1 MDLSLVLAVQVFRC
15 WAYYLICARSS
26 LGKIF
31 LDLGLFLIWSR
42 KGHATKGH
50 LIVYNLLYL
59 PPIKGK
65 TVLYLKIIS
74 HKGTIFQGLVIQ
86 IQDSF
91 ITYIVWSF
99 VCARSSLGKIF
110 YYWFSVLLD

>member
-1 MDLSLVLAVQVFRC
+1 MYFHLVFQGFSFRAYISIGLGLSAHQVILVFV
-15 WAYYLICARSS
+15 
-26 LGKIF
+26 

-99 VCARSSLGKIF
+99 VSDVQGAL
-110 YYWFSVLLD
+110 

>member
-1 MDLSLVLAVQVFRC
+1 MWYQMCYWSQRCVF
-15 WAYYLICARSS
+15 SS
-26 LGKIF
+26 F
-31 LDLGLFLIWSR
+31 WSR

-74 HKGTIFQGLVIQ
+74 HKGTISGGWSYKYKIRSLRILSGLLYVQGAL
-86 IQDSF
+86 
-91 ITYIVWSF
+91 
-99 VCARSSLGKIF
+99 
-110 YYWFSVLLD
+110 

>member
-1 MDLSLVLAVQVFRC
+1 MVFGIGLYLFSFHLGLSAHQVILVFV
-15 WAYYLICARSS
+15 
-26 LGKIF
+26 

-65 TVLYLKIIS
+65 TVLYLKIIFS
-74 HKGTIFQGLVIQ
+74 KGTISAILGHTNTRFVHYVYCLVK
-86 IQDSF
+86 
-91 ITYIVWSF
+91 
-99 VCARSSLGKIF
+99 CMCKE
-110 YYWFSVLLD
+110 LL